1 MNEYEGYNTTLPN
14 TDSEHVLIQKIVL
27 IQLKNKIK
35 YKEVVSNKEMSVKVF
50 MMPLVNDSR
59 KQIEILEN
67 LINIISKKKFYEE
80 IIIEENTN
88 DLKEYVKVIINNI
101 GRIILKSHIK
111 TCILNFLKDE
121 DSKIIED
128 FEK

>member
-50 MMPLVNDSR
+50 MVPLVNNSR
-59 KQIEILEN
+59 K
-67 LINIISKKKFYEE
+67 
-80 IIIEENTN
+80 
-88 DLKEYVKVIINNI
+88 
-101 GRIILKSHIK
+101 
-111 TCILNFLKDE
+111 
-121 DSKIIED
+121 
-128 FEK
+128 